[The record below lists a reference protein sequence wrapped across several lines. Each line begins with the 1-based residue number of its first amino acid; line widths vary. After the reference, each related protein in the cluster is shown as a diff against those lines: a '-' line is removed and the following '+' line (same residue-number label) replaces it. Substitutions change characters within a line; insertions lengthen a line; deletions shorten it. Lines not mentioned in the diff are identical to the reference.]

1 MGEGK
6 ALSRKPTTALGAPPE
21 QIKQFHRSNTV
32 HAKLRD
38 YDVNMRDIGGIDIGQ
53 GQSPHMHD
61 IYLATEISLG
71 FVRVPFESQSYEWSM
86 SGVNI
91 VLDLENAEVIVGSY
105 YQRVLQDGDL
115 VAKQKEA
122 EHDSLNSGSQ
132 REGEAEAKLSWKAY
146 LPVLF
151 AGARG
156 KLRADRKHS
165 RDQTSDSQITV
176 TPTIV
181 LVQKEGERSLRAG
194 SRIGDPRLVNTRD
207 LRGPIVSPYGP
218 AKLAGKGKNEDEV
231 PTPLV
236 RLRACDSSKPVL
248 GLITVRA
255 EPEDFVLN
263 ASKQHEPTSLA
274 LAEALRK
281 DKVNM
286 VRRKLAAEQNLRR
299 RVAALAATKANP
311 DTQDQPGGRQ
321 FDLFSCAF
329 CVEPMLVDE
338 TDGQG

>member
-1 MGEGK
+1 M
-6 ALSRKPTTALGAPPE
+6 SRKPTTALGAPPE
-21 QIKQFHRSNTV
+21 QIKQFHRSSTV
-32 HAKLRD
+32 HAKLRG

-71 FVRVPFESQSYEWSM
+71 FVRIPFESQSYEWSM
-86 SGVNI
+86 SSVNI

-132 REGEAEAKLSWKAY
+132 QEGEAGVKLSWKAY
-146 LPVLF
+146 VPFLS
-151 AGARG
+151 AGASGKFKGARKVSRG
-156 KLRADRKHS
+156 
-165 RDQTSDSQITV
+165 QTSDSQITV
-176 TPTIV
+176 TPAIV

-194 SRIGDPRLVNTRD
+194 SRIGDPRLVTTRD

-218 AKLAGKGKNEDEV
+218 TKLTGKGKNDDEV

-248 GLITVRA
+248 GLITVRV
-255 EPEDFVLN
+255 EREDFVLN
-263 ASKQHEPTSLA
+263 ASKQHETPSLA
-274 LAEALRK
+274 LVEALRK
-281 DKVNM
+281 DKAGM
-286 VRRKLAAEQNLRR
+286 VRRKLDAEQDLRR
-299 RVAALAATKANP
+299 RIAALAATKANR
-311 DTQDQPGGRQ
+311 DAQDQPGGQQ
-321 FDLFSCAF
+321 FDIFSCAF
-329 CVEPMLVDE
+329 CVEPMLLDE